1 MAQFYQMNNLIQPAG
16 ILLDATASSR
26 EEAVALCGKL
36 LIQLGAVSEEYAAA
50 MWERELIF
58 SSYVG
63 REVAIPHGT
72 DESRKF
78 VISTQIVM
86 VRLSKPLDWD
96 GEEVKLCF
104 GIAANGDQHGG
115 ILGNL
120 ADILL
125 DDERYEV
132 LLAESSK
139 EKLIKVLNTE
149 SE

>member
-36 LIQLGAVSEEYAAA
+36 LIQLGAVSKEYAAA